1 LLSQNGISTNE
12 NAVRERALQPKVLGH
27 QIIILLDKKKNAWSK
42 KMGEIFEKKGEQ
54 FEKMGENLWKNKLVG
69 YFLILW
75 AATFFFSAISGF
87 MYLADGY
94 ASALDVIVDG
104 LWDLSEIGCAVILA
118 MLGMRILSNK

>member
-42 KMGEIFEKKGEQ
+42 KMGEIFEKK
-54 FEKMGENLWKNKLVG
+54 GENLWKNKLVG